1 MRTVSRDVRA
11 ETRDPTEL
19 ASAHRHRRQSMETG
33 PRHRSWNVP
42 NLSSRLW
49 TAILVCLVVT
59 LSYLASRLG
68 GALVLGP
75 QMLSPLWPGCAL
87 LVSVL
92 LLTPR
97 RIWPILI
104 VAAFATFA
112 FYDLR
117 AGVPISSIVR
127 LLLADAVEVLTA
139 AFCLGYFFDGLP
151 RLNSVRVLAKYSFF
165 AVCLAPM
172 AGACVG
178 AFATGQNYWT
188 NWKISFF
195 PRRWLFSLS
204 CRPF

>member
-1 MRTVSRDVRA
+1 M
-11 ETRDPTEL
+11 
-19 ASAHRHRRQSMETG
+19 
-33 PRHRSWNVP
+33 
-42 NLSSRLW
+42 
-49 TAILVCLVVT
+49 
-59 LSYLASRLG
+59 
-68 GALVLGP
+68 
-75 QMLSPLWPGCAL
+75 
-87 LVSVL
+87 
-92 LLTPR
+92 
-97 RIWPILI
+97 
-104 VAAFATFA
+104 AAFATFA

>member
-1 MRTVSRDVRA
+1 
-11 ETRDPTEL
+11 
-19 ASAHRHRRQSMETG
+19 METG
-33 PRHRSWNVP
+33 PRHRSWNVL
-42 NLSSRLW
+42 NLNSQLW

-59 LSYLASRLG
+59 LCYLASRLG

-97 RIWPILI
+97 RTWPILI

-139 AFCLGYFFDGLP
+139 AFCLRYFFDGVP
-151 RLNSVRVLAKYSFF
+151 WLNSVRALAKYSFF

-172 AGACVG
+172 AGAFVG
-178 AFATGQNYWT
+178 AFAIGPNYWT

-195 PRRWLFSLS
+195 FRGAGFSHS
-204 CRPF
+204 RAGHSRMGRK